1 MFSVAGPWDTLSHI
15 SPKSPMI
22 KSKPITLPSNWFHS
36 QSDSH
41 SSIYS
46 GSSGIII
53 SNVLRIHVMHRA
65 TEHAMRQYATN
76 TRHRTPPRARM
87 LCLFPI
93 ELVEQRRG
101 CGSSVP
107 RPTICVRASSHTA
120 GNRLRK
126 YPPRQHGVRRASRR
140 KSGSYT
146 PINLLGTSWMGG

>member
-15 SPKSPMI
+15 SPKSPMF

-53 SNVLRIHVMHRA
+53 SNVLHYYTSCTVLRI
-65 TEHAMRQYATN
+65 HAMRQYATN

-87 LCLFPI
+87 LCMFPI

-107 RPTICVRASSHTA
+107 RPTICVRASSHTS

-126 YPPRQHGVRRASRR
+126 YPPQQHGVRRASRR
-140 KSGSYT
+140 KLIT
-146 PINLLGTSWMGG
+146 PSSPY